1 MNRIKQAIHL
11 LLAVPLICVVLSGYA
26 FAANEDAL
34 WTQLNET
41 PDTVS
46 AVVEANT
53 AVTDGTIQ
61 LTFDT
66 DKLTYV
72 GCDFVGESNQYK
84 PYVAMYAV
92 NDTQAQEGVV
102 RISWVAPEARTN
114 RNSVDQLFQ
123 VNFKPNQSSAAPG
136 DLSVSGTANSPDGQA
151 VPVGQQPTPQ
161 PEESPAPSTSASPT
175 QQPTS
180 APTASMAPGNN
191 SHEGQ
196 PATGDHAHMGLYLT
210 LLGVCSAA
218 LGLAVVWRFSRRGAK

>member
-34 WTQLNET
+34 WTQLTET
-41 PDTVS
+41 SDTVS

-61 LTFDT
+61 LTFDA

-102 RISWVAPEARTN
+102 RVSWVAPDARTDN
-114 RNSVDQLFQ
+114 GSVDQLFQ
-123 VNFKPNQSSAAPG
+123 VNFKPNQGSAAPS
-136 DLSVSGTANSPDGQA
+136 DLSVSGTASSPDGQA
-151 VPVGQQPTPQ
+151 VPVAQQPAPQ
-161 PEESPAPSTSASPT
+161 PEKSPAPSPSATPT
-175 QQPTS
+175 QQPGD
-180 APTASMAPGNN
+180 PNASMAPGSSN
-191 SHEGQ
+191 SHAGQ
-196 PATGDHAHMGLYLT
+196 PDTGDHAHVGLYLT
-210 LLGVCSAA
+210 LLGVCAVA